1 MPMGRVLSPCVRYLA
16 LCPATVYNVARTLC
30 TVDLIAESWVLVNT
44 TAKDMS
50 SMVCTCFQMACCNSW
65 RSHQYLGFKA
75 LVTGRSNHWTSDY
88 KLFLI
93 HPLLHITI
101 CSNIWV
107 FFYEIET
114 GWQCNKSQSLQS
126 AGLIQGEILLKLK
139 FGGRFCFFGYASIYC
154 PKIKKIVNYLNFS
167 DVPSF
172 TIHWVI

>member
-1 MPMGRVLSPCVRYLA
+1 MYRGL
-16 LCPATVYNVARTLC
+16 
-30 TVDLIAESWVLVNT
+30 DSWVL
-44 TAKDMS
+44 S
-50 SMVCTCFQMACCNSW
+50 SC
-65 RSHQYLGFKA
+65 QYNWEGYEFYGLYMLPNGHVVTVGEVINIWALK

-101 CSNIWV
+101 CSNMWV

-114 GWQCNKSQSLQS
+114 GWQCDKSQSLQS

-139 FGGRFCFFGYASIYC
+139 FRGRFCFFAYASIYC
-154 PKIKKIVNYLNFS
+154 PENKKIVNYLNFS

>member
-126 AGLIQGEILLKLK
+126 SGLIQGEILLKLK
-139 FGGRFCFFGYASIYC
+139 FRGRFCFLHILASIVQ
-154 PKIKKIVNYLNFS
+154 KIKKLS
-167 DVPSF
+167 
-172 TIHWVI
+172 TT